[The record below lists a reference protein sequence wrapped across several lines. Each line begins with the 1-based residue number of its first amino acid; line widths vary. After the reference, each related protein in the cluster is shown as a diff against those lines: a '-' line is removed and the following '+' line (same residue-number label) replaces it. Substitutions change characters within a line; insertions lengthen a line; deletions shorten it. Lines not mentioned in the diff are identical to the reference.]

1 MIDIT
6 KSEEDYLKALFH
18 LSSKM
23 PDRKIGN
30 NQLAVFLSLSPA
42 SVNHMIKKLKS
53 KQLVLNERYGKL
65 ELTSK
70 GKKIALNLIRKHR
83 LWETFLYQHMNFSW
97 DEVHDVAEQLE
108 HIHSEKLIDEL
119 DRFMNYP
126 KKDPHGDLIP
136 DRNGNYNHPKKLK
149 LSELKVGDTCKIVA
163 VDDNSISFLQY
174 VSKLGL
180 VLSSEIII
188 QDILQFDNT
197 ILIHFDEKTE
207 TVSHKFAENV
217 FVEIIHKKN
226 PTR

>member
-1 MIDIT
+1 MVNLT

-18 LSSKM
+18 LSSEIPSSKV
-23 PDRKIGN
+23 GN
-30 NQLAVFLSLSPA
+30 NQLADFLSLSPA

-53 KQLVLNERYGKL
+53 KQLVLSEHYGKL
-65 ELTSK
+65 ELTNE
-70 GKKIALNLIRKHR
+70 GRKIALNLIRKHR
-83 LWETFLYQHMNFSW
+83 LWETFLYQYMNFSW

-108 HIHSEKLIDEL
+108 HIKSQKLIDQL

-136 DRNGNYNHPKKLK
+136 DKDGNYNHPKKLK
-149 LSELKVGDTCKIVA
+149 LSELKIGDTCKVVA

-180 VLSSEIII
+180 VLSSEIVI

-197 ILIHFDEKTE
+197 ILIHFDQKAE

-217 FVEIIHKKN
+217 FVEIISTK
-226 PTR
+226 